1 MQKSKQSCLKPTNDT
16 QAQIYNNTKLFE
28 STSHFRLLIII
39 FLCLKSQ
46 IFNFNVFYRVT
57 ASL

>member
-1 MQKSKQSCLKPTNDT
+1 MPQAHYDT

>member
-28 STSHFRLLIII
+28 STSHFRLLIINF
-39 FLCLKSQ
+39 FLFEKSD
-46 IFNFNVFYRVT
+46 F
-57 ASL
+57 